1 MSPVQIDIGQG
12 HRNSQSDINPHQSDN
27 NAIFV
32 KMYLPLG
39 YIKSLPKGRYILTK
53 IALLSDW
60 CGFISDCEFL

>member
-39 YIKSLPKGRYILTK
+39 YIKSLITIHLKNK
-53 IALLSDW
+53 LS
-60 CGFISDCEFL
+60 